1 MKERETKNSDH
12 ACAGYLRL
20 PHNAEPVLFLQYPDG
35 TKEGL
40 CRVCATRFLL
50 SDDEFPPKEEK
61 TAKDTSTSKQAQI
74 P

>member
-1 MKERETKNSDH
+1 MKSEKEDSEKS
-12 ACAGYLRL
+12 CAGYLRE
-20 PHNAEPVLFLQYPDG
+20 PHNAPPVLFLQYPDG
-35 TKEGL
+35 TKQGL

>member
-1 MKERETKNSDH
+1 MTDNDPEKSCT
-12 ACAGYLRL
+12 GYLRE
-20 PHNAEPVLFLQYPDG
+20 PHNTQPVLFFQHPDG
-35 TKEGL
+35 TKKGL
-40 CRVCATRFLL
+40 CQICATRFLL